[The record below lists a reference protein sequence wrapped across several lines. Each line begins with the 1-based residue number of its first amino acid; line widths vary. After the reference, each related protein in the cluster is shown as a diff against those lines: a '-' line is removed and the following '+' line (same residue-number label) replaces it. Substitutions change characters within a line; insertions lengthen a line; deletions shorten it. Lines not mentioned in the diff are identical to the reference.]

1 MSKYM
6 QIDIRLIPIYEK
18 SFVEL
23 FPGIANLL
31 KEGGYQKHI
40 DDDESLYLLVDCLV
54 DLVND
59 PDVSPD
65 IKKRIAPHVTKMSA
79 LKAMARE
86 KLLSRK
92 LDELDQY
99 LYQIEDQFE
108 DMEKKES

>member
-18 SFVEL
+18 DFAGH
-23 FPGIANLL
+23 FPGIASLL

-40 DDDESLYLLVDCLV
+40 DNDESLYLQVDHMV
-54 DLVND
+54 DLIHD
-59 PDVSPD
+59 PDVSSD
-65 IKKRIAPHVTKMSA
+65 IKERITPYVKKMAA
-79 LKAMARE
+79 LKAIARE

-92 LDELDQY
+92 LDELDQC

-108 DMEKKES
+108 DLEKKES

>member
-18 SFVEL
+18 GFADH

-31 KEGGYQKHI
+31 KESGYQKHI
-40 DDDESLYLLVDCLV
+40 ENDESLYLLVDYLA
-54 DLVND
+54 DLIHS
-59 PDVSPD
+59 PDFSPD
-65 IKKRIAPHVTKMSA
+65 IKKRIAPYVTKMSA
-79 LKAMARE
+79 LKAKARE

-108 DMEKKES
+108 DLEKKES